1 MSKFQLLVGSVMGT
15 AEMTAEAVAN
25 DLRGKG
31 HEVDINKQPQAAD
44 LVRDADE
51 ILLICT
57 SNTGSGDLPD
67 NIRPLYQQM
76 VTEYPA
82 IAGRRY
88 GVINLGDSC
97 YDTYND
103 AGRLLDDTFEDLGAV
118 RVGNPLVLDASSGQD
133 PEEGALLWLNAWMQ
147 KL

>member
-1 MSKFQLLVGSVMGT
+1 MSKFQILVGSVMGT
-15 AEMTAEAVAN
+15 AEMVAEAVAAE
-25 DLRGKG
+25 LREQG
-31 HEVDINKQPQAAD
+31 HEASVNKAALAAD
-44 LVRDADE
+44 LVRDPEE

-67 NIRPLYQQM
+67 NIRPLHLQI
-76 VTEYPA
+76 VTQYPA

-103 AGRLLDDTFEDLGAV
+103 GGRMLDEAFADLGAV
-118 RVGNPLVLDASSGQD
+118 RVGNPVVLDASSGQD
-133 PEEGALLWLNAWMQ
+133 PEEGALLWLKHWLP